1 MIMCVTDMVR
11 TLKCVMYSV
20 ESCLMQ
26 TYVQAVE
33 PYACCSR
40 DGIEPVCGRKYT
52 TMDMFALDMSDD
64 GFYVCDACDN
74 GIVAPDDVLSQQ
86 EKTGLARI
94 KRARYRR
101 ETARLQ
107 RNALVAAVKP
117 LEEHIKTLENVDP
130 PDFGSFTDW
139 AARRQSQLR
148 SGKVTG
154 MHIVC

>member
-1 MIMCVTDMVR
+1 MQRDARQQVCV
-11 TLKCVMYSV
+11 SH
-20 ESCLMQ
+20 
-26 TYVQAVE
+26 VQAIE

-40 DGIEPVCGRKYT
+40 DGLEPVCGRKYT
-52 TMDMFALDMSDD
+52 TMDMINLEMSDD
-64 GFYVCDACDN
+64 GYYMCDACDN

-101 ETARLQ
+101 ETATLQ
-107 RNALVAAVKP
+107 RNALFTALQP
-117 LEEHIKTLENVDP
+117 LEAQIKVLENIDP

-154 MHIVC
+154 APTFMQVA